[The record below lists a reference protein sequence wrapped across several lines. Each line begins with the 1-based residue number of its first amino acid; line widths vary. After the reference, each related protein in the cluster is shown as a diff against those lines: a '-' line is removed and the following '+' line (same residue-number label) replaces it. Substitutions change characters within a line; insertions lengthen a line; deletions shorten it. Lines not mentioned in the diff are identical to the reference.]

1 MKLIHVIMILIFL
14 AVIPLTLSAQSSG
27 GGGAISEYFI
37 SIPALAALV
46 LLLTPVLKK
55 LSFLVNVNSQYISW
69 GIAFLLS
76 IVGWILNIGIY
87 FNVEWMYIFIY
98 GLASGL
104 IANGLYDWQ
113 FIKSILVFLGL
124 KTGEKK

>member
-1 MKLIHVIMILIFL
+1 MKLIHVVMILIFL

-27 GGGAISEYFI
+27 GGGVIYEYFI

-46 LLLTPVLKK
+46 LLLTPVFKK
-55 LSFLVNVNSQYISW
+55 LSFLASVNSQYISW
-69 GIAFLLS
+69 GIAVLLS
-76 IVGWILNIGIY
+76 IAGWMLNVGIFY
-87 FNVEWMYIFIY
+87 NVEWMYIFIY

-113 FIKSILVFLGL
+113 FIKSVLVFFGL
-124 KTGEKK
+124 KTGEN